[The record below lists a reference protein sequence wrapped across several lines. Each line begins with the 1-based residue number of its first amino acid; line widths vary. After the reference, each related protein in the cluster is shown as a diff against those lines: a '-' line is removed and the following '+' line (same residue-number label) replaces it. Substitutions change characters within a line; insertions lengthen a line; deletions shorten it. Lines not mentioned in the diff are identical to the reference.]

1 MEARLSSTEVR
12 ANTSPLQSSADS
24 PEAAAQAAPAL
35 SEVGLYCASV
45 LAATALNSG
54 VDELGLRRLF
64 TGCDETGLG
73 LGPDFEA
80 AVLSEHAA
88 LRAS

>member
-1 MEARLSSTEVR
+1 VEP
-12 ANTSPLQSSADS
+12 NTSHLQDGSDPGQ
-24 PEAAAQAAPAL
+24 PERRAAAQAAPAL
-35 SEVGLYCASV
+35 SEAGRYCASV

-54 VDELGLRRLF
+54 VDEHGLRRLF
-64 TGCDETGLG
+64 TGCDEAGLG